1 MFEVK
6 DVKNKSIAGTNN
18 GRDMEKFF
26 KDFQSSGAHGAIL
39 ISLNGPVDPNVSPL
53 KPLWFDSKPFFYVDG
68 LKTQYP
74 DPVCLLKVVVQM
86 MTCLME
92 MTDSKGEKDNFPIK
106 IQSYLSTVRLLSGLY
121 QKLYKGNESER
132 KTLEQLKD
140 SLDTLHLK
148 MLRDQ
153 EVLETSEEPKT
164 LSEVSDISG
173 TVSKVKRPRKGRKS
187 LS

>member
-6 DVKNKSIAGTNN
+6 DVKKSSISGLNQ
-18 GRDMEKFF
+18 GKDLEKFF
-26 KDFQSSGAHGAIL
+26 KDFQSCGADGAIL
-39 ISLNGPVDPNVSPL
+39 VSLNGPVDPNVSPL
-53 KPLWFDSKPFFYVDG
+53 TPQWYDSKPYFYVDG

-86 MTCLME
+86 MTCLMDMGE
-92 MTDSKGEKDNFPIK
+92 SNGQNKTDSFHIK

-132 KTLEQLKD
+132 RHLEQLKGH
-140 SLDTLHLK
+140 LDTLHLK

-153 EVLETSEEPKT
+153 EVSQTSEGAKI
-164 LSEVSDISG
+164 SADGKEVKNRSKGSSIS
-173 TVSKVKRPRKGRKS
+173 
-187 LS
+187 

>member
-1 MFEVK
+1 
-6 DVKNKSIAGTNN
+6 
-18 GRDMEKFF
+18 
-26 KDFQSSGAHGAIL
+26 
-39 ISLNGPVDPNVSPL
+39 
-53 KPLWFDSKPFFYVDG
+53 
-68 LKTQYP
+68 
-74 DPVCLLKVVVQM
+74 M

-106 IQSYLSTVRLLSGLY
+106 IQSYMSTVRLLSGLY

-153 EVLETSEEPKT
+153 EVLETSEESET

-173 TVSKVKRPRKGRKS
+173 TVSKPVKRPRKGKS